1 MAKRKA
7 TTAASPSSLALR
19 ASRFPHRRYQCPAAL
34 ARLYAKASTVQ
45 LDPLLHADQ
54 AQTGERRSVGRH
66 GQVIEPDAVVLDR
79 QANAGFNTPHGQP
92 DFGCCSVLRL
102 VVHRFLTDSD
112 HVRFEPVPN
121 FLLLDSP
128 VEDDDNVPRALLH
141 PTR

>member
-7 TTAASPSSLALR
+7 KTATSPSSLALR

-34 ARLYAKASTVQ
+34 ARLYEKGSTVQ

-79 QANAGFNTPHGQP
+79 RGAVAN
-92 DFGCCSVLRL
+92 SVSRN
-102 VVHRFLTDSD
+102 RRIDLT
-112 HVRFEPVPN
+112 R
-121 FLLLDSP
+121 
-128 VEDDDNVPRALLH
+128 PRVDAAL
-141 PTR
+141 